1 MRRHGAPEAKPM
13 QGSPMAGEPVTAGQA
28 TTGAGRVPARTA
40 ARVAWSLCAA
50 SLALMMLAIVVLLR
64 WRNVRFQIPSEQ
76 FGFGSWAEQLA
87 AVAGS
92 LGAPVLGAVIA
103 SHQPR
108 NRYGWL
114 WCAVGFTAAVSSVT
128 AAYASYSYATAP
140 GDLPGALVAAWLAG
154 STSSAATGLL
164 LFTFLLFPNGRL
176 PSPGWRPVGWITAM
190 VCIGSPLFAA
200 VAPGPLLNFPFLTNP
215 VGVGGPRAEQITSEI
230 GELFLVLNL
239 LLAIF
244 VAPAAVLIR
253 FWRAR
258 GQERQQ
264 LKWFAVVGA
273 LVLAQVA
280 VWGFVPEEEH
290 PLAVSVVF
298 AIGSWAVYA
307 AIGIAVLRHRLYD
320 IDRLLN
326 RTLVYGLLT
335 AVLGL
340 AYATAVFVLNSVLF
354 GTMLRPASRQSS
366 LAVATSTLA
375 VAAMF
380 QPARRR
386 IQAIVDRRFNRRRY
400 NATRT
405 IEAFSAR
412 LHDQI
417 DLDNLTSELLT
428 VIDQTVEPTTVS
440 LWLQSSAATTRQ
452 PARPQPPRHA

>member
-1 MRRHGAPEAKPM
+1 
-13 QGSPMAGEPVTAGQA
+13 
-28 TTGAGRVPARTA
+28 
-40 ARVAWSLCAA
+40 L
-50 SLALMMLAIVVLLR
+50 
-64 WRNVRFQIPSEQ
+64 
-76 FGFGSWAEQLA
+76 GFGSWAEQLA

-114 WCAVGFTAAVSSVT
+114 WCTIGFTAALSSVT
-128 AAYASYSYATAP
+128 AAYASYSYTTLP
-140 GDLPGALVAAWLAG
+140 GDLPGALAAAWLA
-154 STSSAATGLL
+154 TTMIPAATGLL
-164 LFTFLLFPNGRL
+164 LFAYLLFPNGRL
-176 PSPGWRPVGWITAM
+176 PSPGWRPVGWITAI
-190 VCIGSPLFAA
+190 VCLGYPLFAA
-200 VAPGPLLNFPFLTNP
+200 VAPGPLLNSPFLTNP
-215 VGVGGPRAEQITSEI
+215 VGVGGPGAEQLASDIE
-230 GELFLVLNL
+230 ELFWLIYL
-239 LLAIF
+239 LLATF

-253 FWRAR
+253 FWRSR

-290 PLAVSVVF
+290 PLAVSVAF

-354 GTMLRPASRQSS
+354 GTMLGAASRQSS
-366 LAVATSTLA
+366 LAVASSTLA
-375 VAAMF
+375 VAALF

-386 IQAIVDRRFNRRRY
+386 IQAMVDRRFNRRRY
-400 NATRT
+400 DAART
-405 IEAFSAR
+405 VEVFSAR

-417 DLDNLTSELLT
+417 DLDSLTSELLT
-428 VIDQTVEPTTVS
+428 VVDQTVEPATVS

-452 PARPQPPRHA
+452 PARRHRQRHA